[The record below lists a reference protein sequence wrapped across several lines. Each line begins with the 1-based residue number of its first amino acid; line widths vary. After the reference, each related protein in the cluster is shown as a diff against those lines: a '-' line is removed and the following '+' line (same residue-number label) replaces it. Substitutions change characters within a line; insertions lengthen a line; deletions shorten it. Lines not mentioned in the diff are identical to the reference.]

1 MILYSQ
7 EGTTQGDPLGMPM
20 YALAIVPLIN
30 NLQAPVNQIMYSDDA
45 PAPGKINNLRSWW
58 NKVAS
63 SGAYAS
69 KTWLVVKEGFML

>member
-1 MILYSQ
+1 
-7 EGTTQGDPLGMPM
+7 M
-20 YALAIVPLIN
+20 YALTIVPLIN

-45 PAPGKINNLRSWW
+45 PAMGKINNLRSWW
-58 NKVAS
+58 NEVAS